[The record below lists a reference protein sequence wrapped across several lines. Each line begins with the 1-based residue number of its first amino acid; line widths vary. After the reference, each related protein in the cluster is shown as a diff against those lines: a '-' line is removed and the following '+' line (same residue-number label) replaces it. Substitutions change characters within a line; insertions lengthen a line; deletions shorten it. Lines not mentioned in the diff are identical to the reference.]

1 MLHLHTIVQATK
13 RPIREILAAECGFST
28 EISSFSIEN
37 DTIPP
42 HGTSSIFSPQH
53 LPSESPFTGPLNFSI
68 ASRSSSSPHITIS
81 PIDFSSFTTDQSQ
94 QSWLPTPPPTQPLAS
109 SSNNSNSN
117 NNNNNNNSAL
127 EDFVLYP
134 APSAPQSQPPPRDSR
149 LLAPSSTTLR
159 PSALQPFLA
168 QNHPRRHSFSLQLQR
183 HLQQQ
188 FSGSPVPDPR
198 VTKLARSPS
207 HWSHPNKIAHTQ
219 QLHAASV
226 PSRSPHHPLVSQ
238 FSATH
243 KNHVP
248 QATRRNMSTPNFSGN
263 TSTVVQGTSLTIPP
277 PAHTSS
283 SDHDAELFG
292 LPSAGLTSYM
302 ASPFQLSLDSDHGAF
317 SPAPQGTVSP
327 KDIMND
333 GSSFPPSTTFTDM
346 STPSFESPGA
356 AFSSNTS
363 PMFAD
368 LEVLNQHDW
377 APLFDD
383 ATTLET
389 LQTFGL
395 ASLGET
401 EPKQTIEQPVAPL
414 PAAPKRLSAS
424 KSTSSPIPATG
435 SAKPSSVTGISRP
448 RKELSPIA
456 FDPNDPVAAKRARNT
471 EAARKS
477 RAKKL
482 ERQMSAEA
490 QIAELRRQVAER
502 DELIASLQ
510 AQLKTQQQFS

>member
-1 MLHLHTIVQATK
+1 M
-13 RPIREILAAECGFST
+13 
-28 EISSFSIEN
+28 
-37 DTIPP
+37 
-42 HGTSSIFSPQH
+42 
-53 LPSESPFTGPLNFSI
+53 
-68 ASRSSSSPHITIS
+68 
-81 PIDFSSFTTDQSQ
+81 
-94 QSWLPTPPPTQPLAS
+94 
-109 SSNNSNSN
+109 
-117 NNNNNNNSAL
+117 
-127 EDFVLYP
+127 LYP
-134 APSAPQSQPPPRDSR
+134 APSAPQPQPHPRDSR
-149 LLAPSSTTLR
+149 LLAPSSTSLR

-207 HWSHPNKIAHTQ
+207 HWSYPNSIAHAQ
-219 QLHAASV
+219 QPHAASV
-226 PSRSPHHPLVSQ
+226 PSRSPHHPPVPQ
-238 FSATH
+238 FTTTH
-243 KNHVP
+243 KNQAT

-263 TSTVVQGTSLTIPP
+263 SSTVVPRTSLTTQPT
-277 PAHTSS
+277 HTLPL
-283 SDHDAELFG
+283 DHDAELFG
-292 LPSAGLTSYM
+292 LPSAGLTNYM
-302 ASPFQLSLDSDHGAF
+302 GSPFQLSLDSDHGAF

-368 LEVLNQHDW
+368 LDVLNQHDW

-395 ASLGET
+395 APEET
-401 EPKQTIEQPVAPL
+401 DAKHNIPQLAVTL
-414 PAAPKRLSAS
+414 PAAPQRLSAS
-424 KSTSSPIPATG
+424 KPISSPISATG
-435 SAKPSSVTGISRP
+435 GAKPSSVAGISRS

-456 FDPNDPVAAKRARNT
+456 FDPSDPVAAKRARNT